1 MAHYPLTNAKADL
14 RAAASAAAAKFE
26 RITVRF
32 WRNKYKSEGD
42 NERLAYERALA
53 VQEAFHAEVALLL
66 KENGADPKESA
77 E

>member
-32 WRNKYKSEGD
+32 WRSKPKREGE
-42 NERLAYERALA
+42 NEKLVHVRALA
-53 VQEAFHAEVALLL
+53 VQEAFPEVALLL
-66 KENGADPKESA
+66 KENAPSEPEA
-77 E
+77 

>member
-32 WRNKYKSEGD
+32 WRSKPKHEGE

-53 VQEAFHAEVALLL
+53 VQEAFPEEVALLL
-66 KENGADPKESA
+66 KENAPTSKA
-77 E
+77 EA

>member
-26 RITVRF
+26 RTTVRF
-32 WRNKYKSEGD
+32 WRSKPKYEGE

-53 VQEAFHAEVALLL
+53 VQEAFPEEVALLL
-66 KENGADPKESA
+66 KENAPTSKA
-77 E
+77 EA

>member
-32 WRNKYKSEGD
+32 WRSKPKYEGE

-53 VQEAFHAEVALLL
+53 VQEAFPEEVALLL
-66 KENGADPKESA
+66 KENAPTRKA
-77 E
+77 EA

>member
-32 WRNKYKSEGD
+32 WRSKPKREGE
-42 NERLAYERALA
+42 NEKLVHVRALA
-53 VQEAFHAEVALLL
+53 VQEAFPEEVALLL
-66 KENGADPKESA
+66 KENAPTRKA
-77 E
+77 EA